1 MTQMM
6 RIPLVLLVI
15 SIVLSSIILQANGE
29 NSSEIITI
37 DPGLVEWK
45 QTNGPP
51 GGRIAKL
58 LQNPEQHNELYAL
71 ANNRLYKSEDRGENW
86 QLVNELENMGVSSMD
101 IYKDKLFVCCY
112 DGVYYYDS
120 NKNLVKILNSFG
132 NVMVSDDKLFVAT
145 RVESLND
152 VQILY
157 ADLTLAN
164 FNWNDISP
172 SEAELSDLI
181 LPPVDIGFGYVI
193 VVQSIVAVETR
204 ILAGINVEVSGS
216 GEFSNGQLYV
226 SENLGASWS
235 RVDLGVRSD
244 VIISNIVQDV
254 NNEEHVII
262 SFKHNRL
269 HEFTSPVSGLVR
281 ESHDGG
287 KTWDL
292 LTDLN
297 LESNGITD
305 VAIVGFSY
313 YLFSPYGGP
322 QIIKLTGSSYTLING
337 PRVSAFGNTEF
348 ELDTALFDYDNP
360 NIVYG
365 KVGSIWELGLVKSE
379 DGMQTWK
386 KMDKGIVASSPSI
399 VLVNPEDSNIMYTSG
414 NIIQEKYF
422 TRDGGITWEPFSPT
436 SAGDELKID
445 PHNPDHML
453 LISEMTEIYESY
465 DGGETFTQ
473 INQDFWSAKIFDL
486 EIDWNNPGK
495 LYASN
500 IGLGVSEYDPAKGEW
515 RYLTGSPD
523 YAYFLKLD
531 PDDSNILYATN
542 GPKKFENHSSLWKYS
557 PSEQE
562 NYGWR
567 EILRVENSTG
577 MTSIAF
583 DASNHNRMYVG
594 VTGNDGT
601 IYVSDD
607 RGQTWNKLNDQLSFT
622 TIWGHSQLQI
632 DPDDKNIVYAGTWG
646 GGTYKTTNGGAD
658 WLLLDENYAFS
669 PTCIA
674 ISKSNPNIIYASDR
688 TQPKIHRSNDAG
700 NTWFTYYDFGSNY
713 MLGSTVAVD
722 PNDPDLIYASAF
734 APPMAQ
740 QGAFLKIK
748 NGQKIADMSPL
759 LPRSVIE
766 IEIDEKDPNT
776 LYASTHAYG
785 VFKSTDAGASW
796 NRLDDRGNGLPR
808 TGIYDIDIDPVD
820 SKILYA
826 TALSGPLPDYM
837 LPYEG
842 FENLEGEAGV
852 YKSLDGGETWSLIL
866 ETNSEARGIDIDP
879 SDNNNLYVADMM
891 GGVWVSNNGGV
902 DWRQENN
909 GLGSTSMTSVKIKD
923 NYIYASTQ
931 GSGVYSGVIN
941 ADKSVTWDTSRSNK
955 PKAQVYTLQ
964 IEVDPV
970 NSGRIFASAYP
981 GGMLRSDDGGL
992 NWNDKNFLTPSIKVE
1007 GPAIQGYYSFA
1018 INSSN
1023 PDIIWMGV
1031 YGKGMFV
1038 SYDAMEYDMFASG
1051 LDNKMM
1057 GKKITK
1063 VVINPQNASEVY
1075 VASEEG
1081 VFKTGDNGEHWEE
1094 LIDGLGTLNVR
1105 SLKVASVDYPPFE
1118 DSFDDGNADGWNS
1131 ESGWSVIKENDNYV
1145 YQGIGHEWTE
1155 AGLQSW
1161 GDYTFETKIKLLQ
1174 GDVHVN
1180 FRKNN
1185 EGRYYLFFHQGGL
1198 ILKKQ
1203 FNQWQEFTQLTEVNE
1218 AHNLGQWYNLRIELE
1233 GDRIKIS
1240 VNDILKIDYVDS
1252 EPLLNGDIA
1261 FESLDDSR
1269 IYVDDINV
1277 EIDSSFAV
1285 YAGTGGYGV
1294 YRCNPVIKEWQ
1305 NLGRTF
1311 SSGWWTP
1318 WERRMYQFSSLLFDP
1333 EVPGRVYLGHFPS
1346 GFFISDDNG
1355 HTWRDSSL
1363 GLGNDGIFSLTM
1375 QPNNRNIIWAGTYNG
1390 VAKSE
1395 DNGRTWQ
1402 LKNNGM
1408 PSEQWP
1414 FTIAIDEDNP
1424 NVMYTS
1430 TKNGQNKGLSHRN
1443 SFWGVVMKS
1452 TDGGESWFKIMNGLN
1467 DQSEFYTLLIY
1478 PLNHDVLFLSTSN
1491 GVYISRNAGGSWQGI
1506 NNGLAATNNFV
1517 RDNVADNLALTPD
1530 NKYLVLGLQTYG
1542 VWKAD
1547 LTVATVSDDL
1557 PPVTIDDYDGSWH
1570 TSDFTISLTASDS
1583 SGISETY
1590 YRINDG
1596 SIKSVSANGQPR
1608 ITMEGGSN
1616 TLEYWSVDAVGHE
1629 ELPHRMLTQ
1638 IKLDKTAPTGSILIN
1653 DGASSTNSTSVT
1665 LSLTAADVTSGV
1677 YQVRFS
1683 NDGVWDTETWEL
1695 PSASRAWTL
1704 TSGDGAKTVYYQI
1717 VDDAG
1722 LISTSSDTITLNS
1735 SPSNSGTSDTSASSS
1750 SSSGTTPS
1758 PASSPSP
1765 SPSPS
1770 PTSTPTPSPQPT
1782 ESPLSPPPEGT
1793 PFFIYAI
1800 AVAVTFAAIGT
1811 AMFML
1816 KKRR

>member
-1 MTQMM
+1 MM
-6 RIPLVLLVI
+6 KIPLVLLVI
-15 SIVLSSIILQANGE
+15 LIVLSSIMLQANGE

-37 DPGLVEWK
+37 DPDLVEWK

-71 ANNRLYKSEDRGENW
+71 TNNRLYKSEDRGENW

-101 IYKDKLFVCCY
+101 IYKDRLFVCCY

-132 NVMVSDDKLFVAT
+132 NVMVSDDKLFVAAHVGSQKEV
-145 RVESLND
+145 R
-152 VQILY
+152 ILY
-157 ADLTLAN
+157 ADLTFDD
-164 FNWNDISP
+164 FNWNDVSP

-181 LPPVDIGFGYVI
+181 LPPVDIGFGYEI
-193 VVQSIVAVETR
+193 VVRSIVAVGTR
-204 ILAGINVEVSGS
+204 FLAGINVEVDGS

-226 SENLGASWS
+226 SNNLGLSWS
-235 RVDLGVRSD
+235 RVDLGVRND
-244 VIISNIVQDV
+244 VIISTIVQEM
-254 NNEEHVII
+254 NNANHMIVA
-262 SFKHNRL
+262 FKHNRL
-269 HEFTSPVSGLVR
+269 HEVTSPVSGLVK
-281 ESHDGG
+281 ESFDGG
-287 KTWDL
+287 ETWDS
-292 LTDLN
+292 LTDLI

-305 VAIVGFSY
+305 VDIIGSSY
-313 YLFSPYGGP
+313 YLTGPYGGP
-322 QIIKLTGSSYTLING
+322 RIIKLTGSNYMLING
-337 PRVSAFGNTEF
+337 PMLSEFGNTEF
-348 ELDTALFDYDNP
+348 ALDTILFDYDDQ

-365 KVGSIWELGLVKSE
+365 KAGSVWELGLLKSE

-399 VLVNPEDSNIMYTSG
+399 VLVNPEDSNVIFTSG
-414 NIIQEKYF
+414 NVIQEKYL
-422 TRDGGITWEPFSPT
+422 TRDGGVTWEPFSPT

-453 LISEMTEIYESY
+453 LVSENTEIYESY

-486 EIDWNNPGK
+486 EIDWNP
-495 LYASN
+495 
-500 IGLGVSEYDPAKGEW
+500 VMGEW
-515 RYLTGSPD
+515 RYLTGSSD
-523 YAYFLKLD
+523 YAYVLKLD
-531 PDDSNILYATN
+531 PDDSNVLYATN

-557 PSEQE
+557 LSEQE

-583 DASNHNRMYVG
+583 DAPNHNRMYVG

-607 RGQTWNKLNDQLSFT
+607 KGQTWNKLNDQLSFT

-632 DPDDKNIVYAGTWG
+632 DPNDKNTVYAGTWG

-713 MLGSTVAVD
+713 MLGSTVAID

-748 NGQKIADMSPL
+748 NGQKIADMSSL
-759 LPRSVIE
+759 LPRSVVE
-766 IEIDEKDPNT
+766 IEIDGKNPNT

-796 NRLDDRGNGLPR
+796 NRLDGRGTELPR

-891 GGVWVSNNGGV
+891 GGVWVSNNGGA

-941 ADKSVTWDTSRSNK
+941 ADKSITWDTARSNK
-955 PKAQVYTLQ
+955 PKAQVFKIQ
-964 IEVDPV
+964 IEVDPK
-970 NSGRIFASAYP
+970 NPSRIFASAYP

-992 NWNDKNFLTPSIKVE
+992 HWNDKNFLTPSIKVE
-1007 GPAIQGYYSFA
+1007 DPTFQGYYSFA
-1018 INSSN
+1018 INPSN

-1038 SYDAMEYDMFASG
+1038 SYDAMEYDMFANG
-1051 LDNKMM
+1051 YDNKMF
-1057 GKKITK
+1057 GKRITK
-1063 VVINPQNASEVY
+1063 VVINPKNPSEVY
-1075 VASEEG
+1075 VATEEG
-1081 VFKTGDNGEHWEE
+1081 IFKTEDNGEYWEE
-1094 LIDGLGTLNVR
+1094 VNDGLETLDVR
-1105 SLKVASVDYPPFE
+1105 SLKLVNVEWPTFE
-1118 DSFDDGNADGWNS
+1118 DNFDDGNADGWNS
-1131 ESGWSVIKENDNYV
+1131 EGGWSVVKEDDNYV
-1145 YQGIGHEWTE
+1145 YQGVRYEPYPFVD
-1155 AGLQSW
+1155 AGSPNW
-1161 GDYTFETKIKLLQ
+1161 VDFTFETKVKIGQ
-1174 GDVHVN
+1174 NGIHVN
-1180 FRKNN
+1180 FRKSN
-1185 EGRYYLFFHQGGL
+1185 EGRYFLFFHPDVL
-1198 ILKKQ
+1198 MLEKQ
-1203 FNQWQEFTQLTEVNE
+1203 FNQWQEFAQLAEVDE
-1218 AHNLGQWYNLRIELE
+1218 THNSGQWYNLKIEVK
-1233 GDRIKIS
+1233 GDRIK
-1240 VNDILKIDYVDS
+1240 VYVDDVLKIDYTDP
-1252 EPLLNGDIA
+1252 EPLFNGAIA
-1261 FESLDDSR
+1261 FEPLSDSLV
-1269 IYVDDINV
+1269 YVDDV
-1277 EIDSSFAV
+1277 RVQVDPTDLV

-1294 YRCNPVIKEWQ
+1294 YKLDLATKKWQ
-1305 NLGRTF
+1305 NLGRTLGI
-1311 SSGWWTP
+1311 GWWTP
-1318 WERRMYQFSSLLFDP
+1318 WERRMYQFSSILFDP

-1375 QPNNRNIIWAGTYNG
+1375 QPNDRNTIWAGTYNG
-1390 VAKSE
+1390 VAKSV

-1424 NVMYTS
+1424 NIMYAS

-1547 LTVATVSDDL
+1547 LTVATVSDDV
-1557 PPVTIDDYDGSWH
+1557 PPVTTHNYDGSWH

-1596 SIKSVSANGQPR
+1596 SIKSVNANGQPR

-1616 TLEYWSVDAVGHE
+1616 TLEYWSVDVVGHE
-1629 ELPHRMLTQ
+1629 EIPHRMLTQ

-1665 LSLTAADVTSGV
+1665 LSLTAADVTAGV

-1683 NDGVWDTETWEL
+1683 NDGGWDTETWET

-1717 VDDAG
+1717 MDNVG
-1722 LISTSSDTITLNS
+1722 LISTYSDTITLNS
-1735 SPSNSGTSDTSASSS
+1735 SPSNSGNSDNSSGSS
-1750 SSSGTTPS
+1750 SSSGTNPS
-1758 PASSPSP
+1758 PTPSPSP
-1765 SPSPS
+1765 SPIPS

-1782 ESPLSPPPEGT
+1782 ESPLSPPPEET

-1800 AVAVTFAAIGT
+1800 AVAVAFSAIGI

-1816 KKRR
+1816 KRRR